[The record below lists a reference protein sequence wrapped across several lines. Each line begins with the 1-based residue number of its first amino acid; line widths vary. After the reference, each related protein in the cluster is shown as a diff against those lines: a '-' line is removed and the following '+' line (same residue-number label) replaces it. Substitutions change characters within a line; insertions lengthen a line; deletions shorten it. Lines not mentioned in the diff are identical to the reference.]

1 MAEAAALAQQ
11 VSVMFTEHAELR
23 KSNAAQKKEIENLQ
37 AQTDFYA
44 NEAEMLRDLRVLYE
58 SKLEQKDSEIL
69 GLHVLLDKVKV
80 DADIC
85 RDDLSELRK
94 QLKDLQAKY
103 EASQK
108 QVRDG
113 ETKVTRRNFQVSNL
127 ICALRRKISANRI
140 SVVALRA
147 AYKVIPSLEQK
158 ARCMRVLSMAR
169 KLPHKTGIEKEMK
182 ECLEDAGLLI
192 SFDKNGT
199 MVLTRSVEVVK
210 LPADGYKEFDES
222 ITIVEKDS
230 MMTDHN
236 ASDQHAQQ
244 KFKKDEDVQMSV

>member
-1 MAEAAALAQQ
+1 MAEAILAQQ
-11 VSVMFTEHAELR
+11 VSVMLAEHAELR
-23 KSNAAQKKEIENLQ
+23 KRDAAQKKEIENLQ
-37 AQTDFYA
+37 AQSDFYA
-44 NEAEMLRDLRVLYE
+44 NEAEMLRDIRTLYE

-103 EASQK
+103 ETSQK
-108 QVRDG
+108 QICAGRA
-113 ETKVTRRNFQVSNL
+113 KSTRRNLQVANL
-127 ICALRRKISANRI
+127 ICALRRKISTNRI
-140 SVVALRA
+140 SIVALRA

-158 ARCMRVLSMAR
+158 ARCMRILSMAR

-182 ECLEDAGLLI
+182 ECLADAGLLI
-192 SFDKNGT
+192 SFDKNGS

-222 ITIVEKDS
+222 ITIVEKDAV
-230 MMTDHN
+230 MTDGN
-236 ASDQHAQQ
+236 ASDQYAQQ
-244 KFKKDEDVQMSV
+244 NVKKDEDVQMST

>member
-1 MAEAAALAQQ
+1 MAEDMLARQ
-11 VSVMFTEHAELR
+11 VSGMFAELAELR
-23 KSNAAQKKEIENLQ
+23 KSDAAQKKEKENLQ
-37 AQTDFYA
+37 AQVDYYA
-44 NEAEMLRDLRVLYE
+44 NEAEMLRDLRILYE

-69 GLHVLLDKVKV
+69 GLYVLLDKVKV

-103 EASQK
+103 EKSQK
-108 QVRDG
+108 QVCTG
-113 ETKVTRRNFQVSNL
+113 EIKFTRRNHQVSNL
-127 ICALRRKISANRI
+127 ICALRRKISTNRI

-158 ARCMRVLSMAR
+158 ARCMRVLSMSR

-182 ECLEDAGLLI
+182 ECLADAGLLI
-192 SFDKNGT
+192 TFDKNGA
-199 MVLTRSVEVVK
+199 MVLTQSVEVAK
-210 LPADGYKEFDES
+210 SPADGCKEFDES
-222 ITIVEKDS
+222 ITIVEKDAI
-230 MMTDHN
+230 MTEGN

-244 KFKKDEDVQMSV
+244 SVKKDEDVQMSV